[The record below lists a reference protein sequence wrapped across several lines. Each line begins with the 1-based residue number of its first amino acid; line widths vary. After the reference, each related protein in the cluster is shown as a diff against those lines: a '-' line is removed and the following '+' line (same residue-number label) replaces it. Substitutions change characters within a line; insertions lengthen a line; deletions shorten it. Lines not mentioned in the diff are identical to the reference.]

1 MHSQRRARSA
11 VLCASMAYQ
20 PHPMSP
26 TDNASQR
33 FLFDQADVRGETV
46 RLGSTL
52 IDMFNAQPYSRA
64 VRQLLGEFAAAAT
77 LISNNLKYSGRVSLQ
92 VRSEAALSLV
102 MVECS
107 SDRQIRGI
115 AQGEID
121 HDSEDALD
129 LIRGG
134 QLALTIEREGGQ
146 RYQGIVALVGDS
158 LAAILEAYFAQSEQ
172 LSACFWLAS
181 DGDRCAGLMLQQL
194 PAQIHSGAEREDA
207 WSTVCALADTLQ
219 SSELLSLASQD
230 LLFRLYH
237 DQMIRLFPAEQV
249 VFKCRCNQARSASTL
264 ALLPEEERA
273 EIIAEQGC
281 ISLTCELCGTTYRFD
296 QINPDPERSSST
308 LH

>member
-1 MHSQRRARSA
+1 
-11 VLCASMAYQ
+11 
-20 PHPMSP
+20 MSP

-46 RLGSTL
+46 RLGSAL
-52 IDMFNAQPYSRA
+52 IDMFNAHPYSQA

-77 LISNNLKYSGRVSLQ
+77 LISNNLKYAGRISLQ
-92 VRSEAALSLV
+92 ARSTAALSLV

-107 SDRQIRGI
+107 SEREIRGV
-115 AQGEID
+115 AQGDID
-121 HDSEDALD
+121 HHSEDLLD

-146 RYQGIVALVGDS
+146 RYQGIVALEGRS
-158 LAAILEAYFAQSEQ
+158 LSAILEAYFAQSEQ
-172 LSACFWLAS
+172 LRARFWLAS
-181 DGDRCAGLMLQQL
+181 DGDHSAGLMLQEL
-194 PAQIHSGAEREDA
+194 PAQIHAAAEREET
-207 WSTVCALADTLQ
+207 WSTLCALAETLQ
-219 SSELLSLASQD
+219 PPDLLGLASQE

-237 DQMIRLFPAEQV
+237 DQMIRVFPAEQV
-249 VFKCRCNQARSASTL
+249 VFKCRCNRARSASTL

-296 QINPDPERSSST
+296 HINPDPERSSST